1 MIITSS
7 YKRMSC
13 TRCNWQT
20 QPAEYGFTECF
31 CDLLTPYQV
40 KEKEKK
46 EDVKIVKEPVKQS
59 HDESLLKRTGC

>member
-1 MIITSS
+1 
-7 YKRMSC
+7 MSC

-31 CDLLTPYQV
+31 CDLLTPYQNEE

-46 EDVKIVKEPVKQS
+46 EEVKTLKAAQVTQVTQVTVNNE
-59 HDESLLKRTGC
+59 LLKRTGC

>member
-1 MIITSS
+1 
-7 YKRMSC
+7 MSC

-40 KEKEKK
+40 EEKEKEKK
-46 EDVKIVKEPVKQS
+46 EEVKTLKVIKAADVKQ
-59 HDESLLKRTGC
+59 DESLLKRTGC